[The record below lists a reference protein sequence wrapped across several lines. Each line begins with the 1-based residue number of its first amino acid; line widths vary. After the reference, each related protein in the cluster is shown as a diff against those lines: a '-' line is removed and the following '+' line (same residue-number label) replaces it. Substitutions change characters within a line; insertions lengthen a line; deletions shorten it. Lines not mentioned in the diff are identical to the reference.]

1 MPKKLQ
7 MPCENAPKRQVESM
21 RIRAEGLTD
30 IGKHRQNN
38 EDSLFIDAEQ
48 LLYIVADGVGGQP
61 AGEVAS
67 RLVSERFAEVVAGLS
82 SNPTPDSCE
91 LLSRAVLEVNR
102 ILIEATSNKPQWR
115 GMSTT
120 LVAAWYRS
128 GAINI
133 VNVGDSRAYL
143 IREQNIEQLSEDHT
157 VLAEQQR
164 NGIAGDELSTGMA
177 HVLTRCIGLEAEV
190 EACVG
195 SMPVRNGDRILL
207 CSDGLTDSLSEEV
220 IRSVILSTGSPGEGC
235 RMLVELANR
244 NGGRDNIT
252 VLLIYFDEATLKKKI
267 SNLFSRRS

>member
-1 MPKKLQ
+1 
-7 MPCENAPKRQVESM
+7 M

-30 IGKHRQNN
+30 IGKHRDNN
-38 EDSLFIDAEQ
+38 EDSLFIDKEQ
-48 LLYIVADGVGGQP
+48 SLYIVADGVGGQP

-67 RLVSERFAEVVAGLS
+67 RMVAEKFPSVLVGIRKNG
-82 SNPTPDSCE
+82 TPDSCE
-91 LLSRAVLEVNR
+91 LLDKAVRQVNH
-102 ILIEATSNKPQWR
+102 LLMAAAADKPEWQ

-120 LVAAWYRS
+120 LVAAWCRS
-128 GAINI
+128 SKINI

-164 NGIAGDELSTGMA
+164 LGLAEEEQSSGMA
-177 HVLTRCIGLEAEV
+177 HVLTRCIGLDTEV

-195 SMPVRNGDRILL
+195 SIPARNGDRILL

-220 IRSVILSTGSPGEGC
+220 IRSVVLSTRTPGEGC
-235 RMLVELANR
+235 RMLIELANR

-252 VLLIYFDEATLKKKI
+252 VLLIYFDEATLKTKI
-267 SNLFSRRS
+267 SNLFGRRK